1 MILLLKIQALKLK
14 NRLFRSRGPERIK
27 AAAFA
32 GLGLL
37 FFAFLHWGAFRFLR
51 AVHGVEL
58 AGPLLLV
65 KILSM
70 ALMTAFFM
78 IFFSATITS
87 FTTLFFARDLS
98 LLVHTPMSHRTL
110 FAYKLIETAVYASW
124 MMVLALVPFLAA
136 YGRVTGQG
144 AGFYFFLIA
153 LGVPFVWLASAGG
166 IGLSLGLM
174 RLFPARRV
182 REIMLALSVV
192 ICTGL
197 YLWVRWLAPARF
209 LRADTMGV
217 ALEYIALLEA
227 PSSPWLPST
236 WFAQAAAAFING
248 AARDAGLYGGTLL
261 SAAALA
267 FVALVAVGA
276 RTYYAGWASAQEAPR
291 RKTRR
296 PLGDE
301 WRWVPSLFGARFR
314 AILGKDFAVFF
325 RDSNQWSQLLMLAS
339 VAAIYLLSIHKLP
352 LDSRFLKG
360 LVSFLN
366 IGMTGFVLASVA
378 LRFLFPAVSLEGKSW
393 WALRAAPVSLWEILW
408 SKFLG
413 GGGAHRRFGRAVG
426 GRVEPFSGGRS
437 LCGAPVQ
444 RDGVDHGRH
453 AFGHGRGLRGA
464 FPPFRRGERGPDS
477 NVGRRGLVHGGW
489 AFLRGGDAG
498 VGGGPHA
505 HALFF
510 GGGGPFPVVG
520 GGRGAGGG
528 GLALVER
535 PGVLPSLG
543 GGPPPFGPRRRLSS
557 DGRYFPFDI
566 IFP

>member
-1 MILLLKIQALKLK
+1 VILLFKIQWLAWK
-14 NRLFRSRGPERIK
+14 NRLLRSRGPERIK

-37 FFAFLHWGAFRFLR
+37 FFGLLHGGALRFLR

-78 IFFSATITS
+78 ILFSATITS

-98 LLVHTPMSHRTL
+98 LLVHTPLPHRTL
-110 FAYKLIETAVYASW
+110 FAFKSIETAVYASW
-124 MMVLALVPFLAA
+124 MMALALVPFLAA

-144 AGFYFFLIA
+144 AGFYLLLVA

-182 REIMLALSVV
+182 REIMLALSVI

-209 LRADTMGV
+209 LRADTMS
-217 ALEYIALLEA
+217 ATLEYIALLEA

-236 WFAQAAAAFING
+236 WVAQAAAAFING
-248 AARDAGLYGGTLL
+248 SARDALFHGGALTA
-261 SAAALA
+261 AAALA

-276 RTYYAGWASAQEAPR
+276 RTYYTGWASAQEAPR

-296 PLGDE
+296 TLGDE
-301 WRWVPSLFGARFR
+301 WRWVPPLFGTRFR
-314 AILGKDFAVFF
+314 AILGKDLAVFF

-378 LRFLFPAVSLEGKSW
+378 LRFVFPAISLEGKSW
-393 WALRAAPVSLWEILW
+393 WALRAAPVGLWEILW

-413 GGGAHRRFGRAVG
+413 GVAPIAGLGVLLVGVSNHFLGVDPFVARLSNVTVLIMAVTLSGMGVGFGALFPRFGVENVAQIQTSAGGVLFMVAGLFYVGATLALEAVLM
-426 GRVEPFSGGRS
+426 RMHYFSAVVGRS
-437 LCGAPVQ
+437 LWSGPAVAAVAGAMLVLNALAFFLPLVW
-444 RDGVDHGRH
+444 GHRH
-453 AFGHGRGLRGA
+453 
-464 FPPFRRGERGPDS
+464 
-477 NVGRRGLVHGGW
+477 
-489 AFLRGGDAG
+489 
-498 VGGGPHA
+498 
-505 HALFF
+505 
-510 GGGGPFPVVG
+510 
-520 GGRGAGGG
+520 
-528 GLALVER
+528 LAR
-535 PGVLPSLG
+535 A
-543 GGPPPFGPRRRLSS
+543 
-557 DGRYFPFDI
+557 DI
-566 IFP
+566 